1 MTSTIPVHTARRRL
15 GEIIEEAHYLGKPF
29 LIKRGNKPMAMIF
42 GSNESARI
50 LELVERYDPGLADT
64 MAIMADPELQQ
75 TFDED
80 ERNIARGEM
89 VPFDEKLLDD

>member
-1 MTSTIPVHTARRRL
+1 MTSTVPVHQARRKL
-15 GEIIEEAHYLGKPF
+15 GAIIEEAHYLGKPF

-64 MAIMADPELQQ
+64 LAIMADPELQATLEAGDRAIQ
-75 TFDED
+75 
-80 ERNIARGEM
+80 RGEI
-89 VPFDEKLLDD
+89 VPFDESLLSD